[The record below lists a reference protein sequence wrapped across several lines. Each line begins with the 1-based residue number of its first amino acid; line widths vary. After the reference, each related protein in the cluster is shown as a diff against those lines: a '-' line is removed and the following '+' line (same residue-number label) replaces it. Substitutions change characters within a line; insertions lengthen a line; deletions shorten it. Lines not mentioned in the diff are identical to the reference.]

1 MPRCPRLRFPHAPSP
16 TPPWALGILSLQQSQ
31 SATAEGFELP
41 GAQGSGQRPEGPA
54 SGLAANAIWGF
65 SHVEPE
71 ARTSA
76 GKPPARVPWRY
87 PPKGTVYPLLWGRR
101 FLFSLH
107 WFDFHAEDR
116 LTPWWQ
122 VE

>member
-1 MPRCPRLRFPHAPSP
+1 MSP
-16 TPPWALGILSLQQSQ
+16 TPPWALGVLSLQQSQ
-31 SATAEGFELP
+31 SATPEGFDLP

-54 SGLAANAIWGF
+54 SGPAANAIWGF
-65 SHVEPE
+65 SNVEPE

-76 GKPPARVPWRY
+76 GNAPARVPWRY
-87 PPKGTVYPLLWGRR
+87 NPKGTVYPLLWGRR
-101 FLFSLH
+101 ILFSLN

-116 LTPWWQ
+116 LTPSWH